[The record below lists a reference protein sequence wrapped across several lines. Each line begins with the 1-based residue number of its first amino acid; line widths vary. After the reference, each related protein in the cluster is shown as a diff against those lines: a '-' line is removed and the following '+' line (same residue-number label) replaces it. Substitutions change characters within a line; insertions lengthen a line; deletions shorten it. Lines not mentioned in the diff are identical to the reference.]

1 MSQQHSIPVT
11 LVAGFLGAGKTTLLN
26 HLLNSDHGRRMA
38 VMVNDFG
45 AINIDSQLIVSQTQT
60 TVSLANGCICCTVE
74 GDLIAQLSTLLADPQ
89 TRPEHLVIEA
99 SGVSNPVKIAN
110 TLRYPQFRQSLHID
124 GILTVVDAAQF
135 DDLDSDMTRLATEQL
150 DAADIIILNK
160 TDLLTPDQRTAL
172 KSRWLYPN
180 ARVIESEHGVVPLAL
195 LLGVERKTTA
205 EPVSPDGR
213 HAPASTPSTTT
224 FETFKT
230 VPHQHDSLF
239 DTWSWQSDIPL
250 NLKALRNVMAS
261 LPAAIYRAKGICHV
275 AEARDQRC
283 ILHLVGTRC
292 EITPAGP
299 WKGATPSTQLIMI
312 GKRGA
317 IDANTLRTLLEACHD
332 EVEPTAV
339 IN

>member
-1 MSQQHSIPVT
+1 MTQQHSIPVT

-160 TDLLTPDQRTAL
+160 TDLLTPDQHTSL
-172 KSRWLYPN
+172 KARWLYPN
-180 ARVIESEHGVVPLAL
+180 ARVIESEYGVVPLEL
-195 LLGVERKTTA
+195 LLGVERKVAA
-205 EPVSPDGR
+205 EPVSPNSGN
-213 HAPASTPSTTT
+213 APASTMT
-224 FETFKT
+224 FETFRAA
-230 VPHQHDSLF
+230 PLHHDNLF
-239 DTWSWQSDIPL
+239 DTWSWQSDTPL
-250 NLKALRNVMAS
+250 NLKALRKVMAN
-261 LPAAIYRAKGICHV
+261 LPATIYRAKGICHV
-275 AEARDQRC
+275 AEAHDQRC

-292 EITPAGP
+292 EITPTGA
-299 WKGATPSTQLIMI
+299 WKGQTPGTQLIVI
-312 GKRGA
+312 GKRGT
-317 IDANTLRTLLEACHD
+317 IDANNLRMLLEACHD
-332 EVEPTAV
+332 EVETKAA
-339 IN
+339 IH